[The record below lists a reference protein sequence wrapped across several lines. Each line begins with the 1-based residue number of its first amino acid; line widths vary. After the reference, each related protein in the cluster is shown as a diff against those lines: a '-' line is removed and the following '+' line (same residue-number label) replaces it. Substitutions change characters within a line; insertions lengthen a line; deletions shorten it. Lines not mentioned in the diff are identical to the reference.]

1 MEKLFII
8 DGNSLINRAY
18 YALPL
23 LTNSN
28 GIYSNAVFGFVNC
41 LIKLITE
48 ENPTHIVVAFDH
60 ARKTFRNNIFEAYK
74 GTRKPTPPELLSQF
88 PILKEVLSTMG
99 IKYIEQ
105 EGIEADDII
114 GTISKISG
122 INNYIITGD
131 RDCLQLITNTTSVW
145 LTHKGITDIKEVNLN
160 NIQQQYGLT
169 PKQVIEFKALAG
181 DSSDNIPGIAGIG
194 EKTAISLLNQYQ
206 NVDNIYANI
215 QNLKG
220 KQKEKIEQGKDMCY
234 ISKKLATIKT
244 DCNINFNLSECAYN
258 FPFNSKTK
266 ELFKKY
272 EYNSLLKRESLFDG
286 KNLKD
291 DAIQKTEVVD
301 EVSFKNIIANFNE
314 SVFCFNLNNGLNF
327 SINNKNYCL
336 NNLSFLNSELFYEFV
351 KEQTKSILQNKNI
364 LKIVPDLKEIM
375 HVLKTSQINNV
386 FDLSIA
392 SYLTS
397 GGNKPEKFE
406 LCSNYL
412 EAYQNEQQKL
422 KNLNLVDLYNSTEL
436 PLEYVLFDMENDGIK
451 LHKKELEGLQNR
463 YQEEILNLETQIKSY
478 AINKDINIR
487 SPKQVGQ
494 FLFEDLKLSDRYN
507 KKHSTGNDCLIGLTN
522 EHPVVALILRFRK
535 VAKIL
540 STYVEPYQK
549 ILATS
554 PDSILHTIYN
564 QTQTAT
570 GRLSSKEPNLQNI
583 PVRDEEG
590 KSLRKM
596 FVSRFYGGTLISSD
610 YNQIE
615 LRLLAN
621 FSNDKVLIN
630 DYNKGT
636 DIHKVTASQIFNVEL
651 NDVTEKMRR
660 YAKAVNFGIIYGI
673 SSFGLA
679 RNVDI
684 SVKEAKEYIEIYFQK
699 YPRVK
704 EYLSELVQNA
714 KSLGYAKTLFGR
726 IRYIPELKSS
736 NGIQKMLGERIA
748 MNMPLQGSASDIIKK
763 AMINVHKRFKN
774 ENINSKLILQIH
786 DELVVDTYPGE
797 ETKVKQILQEE
808 MQNVYKAKVPLLVSI
823 NCGKTWYSC

>member
-8 DGNSLINRAY
+8 DGNSLINRAF

-28 GIYSNAVFGFVNC
+28 GVYSNAVFGFVNC
-41 LIKLITE
+41 LTKLITE

-74 GTRKPTPPELLSQF
+74 GTRKATPPELLSQF
-88 PILKEVLSTMG
+88 PILKEVLNAMG

-122 INNYIITGD
+122 VNNYIITGD

-169 PKQVIEFKALAG
+169 PEQIIEFKALAG

-206 NVDNIYANI
+206 NVDNIFANI

-234 ISKKLATIKT
+234 ISKTLATIKT
-244 DCNINFNLSECAYN
+244 DCNISFNLNNCTYE

-266 ELFKKY
+266 ELFERY
-272 EYNSLLKRESLFDG
+272 EFNSLLKRESLFCEKKSDEVCFNNIEIVDELTF
-286 KNLKD
+286 KNL
-291 DAIQKTEVVD
+291 I
-301 EVSFKNIIANFNE
+301 SNFSEN
-314 SVFCFNLNNGLNF
+314 VFCFYVDNGFNF
-327 SINNKNYCL
+327 SINNKNYCINSVACK
-336 NNLSFLNSELFYEFV
+336 NNLFEFV
-351 KEQTKSILQNKNI
+351 KNQIDYILQDNKI
-364 LKIVPDLKEIM
+364 TKIVSDLKETM
-375 HVLKTSQINNV
+375 HAFKTSKISNV
-386 FDLSIA
+386 FDLSLA
-392 SYLTS
+392 SYLIS
-397 GGNKPEKFE
+397 GGNKPEKFNS
-406 LCSNYL
+406 CCDFNNIH
-412 EAYQNEQQKL
+412 QNQQQKL
-422 KNLNLVDLYNSTEL
+422 IDLDLNDLYYNIEL
-436 PLEYVLFDMENDGIK
+436 PLVYVLFDMENDGIK
-451 LHKKELEGLQNR
+451 MHKEELSVLKER
-463 YQEEILNLETQIKSY
+463 YQEEVKNLEMQIKSY
-478 AINKDINIR
+478 TTNKNININ
-487 SPKQVGQ
+487 SPKQVSQ
-494 FLFEDLKLSDRYN
+494 FLFEELKLTDRYN
-507 KKHSTGNDCLIGLTN
+507 KKHSTSNDCLIGLTN
-522 EHPVVALILRFRK
+522 EHPVVSLILRYRK

-549 ILATS
+549 ILSNS

-596 FVSRFYGGTLISSD
+596 FVSRFDGGTLISSD

-621 FSNDKVLIN
+621 FSNDQVLIS
-630 DYNKGT
+630 DYNKGA

-651 NDVTEKMRR
+651 NNVTETMRR
-660 YAKAVNFGIIYGI
+660 YAKAVNFGIIYGM

-684 SVKEAKEYIEIYFQK
+684 SVKQAKEYIEIYFQK
-699 YPRVK
+699 YPCVK
-704 EYLSELVQNA
+704 EYLNNLVESA
-714 KSLGYAKTLFGR
+714 KNLGYAKTLFGR
-726 IRYIPELKSS
+726 IRYIPELKSG
-736 NGIQKMLGERIA
+736 NGLQKMMGERIA

-786 DELVVDTYPGE
+786 DELIVDTYPGE
-797 ETKVKQILQEE
+797 EGKVKQILKEE
-808 MQNVYKAKVPLLVSI
+808 MQNVYQFQVPLLVSI